1 MFVRSYSTE
10 GVVLSRR
17 NYGEADRILTIYS
30 KHFGKLRL
38 LAKGVRKPKSRKR
51 GHVEVFSLIKFSAS
65 KGHGL
70 DLITEAEL
78 IESYDPIRKDLR
90 KIAVA
95 YYLCEVLNS
104 TTREEESHEELFEKL
119 LHNLNLLVEGNN
131 LRAMREKF
139 VFEVLVGLGFWP
151 REKELLNPDYVL
163 EEIIER
169 KMNSSRV
176 GKIVLN

>member
-1 MFVRSYSTE
+1 MITRTYSTE

-17 NYGEADRILTIYS
+17 NYGEADRILTVYT
-30 KHFGKLRL
+30 KHFGKIRL

-51 GHVEVFSLIKFSAS
+51 GHVEIFSLIKFSAS

-78 IESYDPIRKDLR
+78 IESYDGIRKDLK

-104 TTREEESHEELFEKL
+104 TTREEERHEELFNKL
-119 LHNLNLLVEGNN
+119 LDNLELLVVENN
-131 LRAMREKF
+131 LKTLRQRF

-151 REKELLNPDYVL
+151 KEKALLNPDYVL

-169 KMNSSRV
+169 KMHSSRV